1 MSAPKDD
8 PAAERRTPA
17 EIAAA
22 LCEKASVVGA
32 FDPWAMLAEV
42 APGLADAAVED
53 LVLSAVAPQV
63 EEVPEGAEVLWR
75 LRPEPRREVLG
86 GLAARDALKAVIAAT
101 RPRALDRFGGYLQ
114 SALLTGAA
122 TPAAARRHASDADL
136 PLQALALD
144 FAHPI
149 GVQKPAPARAGV
161 TAKPQPLD
169 PRIEIARR
177 AERSRQDYVAPQ
189 RLIGRDGE
197 AAALDRYVA
206 DGAVIAPLSRLPTPA
221 GAPPRLRPLLL
232 TGIGGSGKSALVADL
247 MRRTQG
253 ADWSGPIVVCLDF
266 DQRGIALGGEREWL
280 NEVTRQMGFMRPTL
294 DGPLAV
300 VRSETRQR
308 LDALLKDR
316 EGFDRLSGTEG
327 LSVFATMRARLAQV
341 LADDASAPSLA
352 RDTLVVVLD
361 TFEEILVRSDL
372 AGPDPEQE
380 PFGLVLAFVDSLARL
395 SGPDGKPILGA
406 VRAVAAGR
414 VAPFADDP
422 ARLGQW
428 FEAHNEVG
436 ELDLHSAAE
445 FLRLR
450 GSKRIFTPERA
461 LRLAGAFP
469 RYPLVLILLVAFAR
483 GRTARD
489 LDSLTR
495 GLGPDHL
502 LGTEA
507 ATRALYSRFLERL
520 KDHRIT
526 DPKTGDDRVVSA
538 ADLRRIA
545 HPGLALPVVT
555 PRLIREVLAEPT
567 GLGPIDA
574 ARARDLFTAL
584 SREVWLV
591 ERAAAADAIRH
602 VPALRRIMLP
612 MLNGDVPL
620 AQAADTKLCER
631 VRAVHRAAA
640 AWYRAAGSGEPEA
653 RAMAAYHEVFLGE
666 VTALEHDPV
675 LARQVLDVAGDDIYA
690 MPIDARAL
698 LRREDVSAAG
708 LSAAETVALPA
719 AERRSAE
726 AARQQRRTKA
736 GVSLRF
742 LGSMPLEAAAPM
754 DSLSTYREAVE
765 AGLAER
771 GGGRRQAEV
780 LADRELAQFVEAR
793 FAEAD
798 FQGVLAHALPAVI
811 DLVADAGDDP
821 PLDMVGDIVTHWV
834 WKWALSC
841 LATGTGDERLLRWAT
856 PAGVRSIGRGARPGA
871 VLCGGRGRS
880 RRAGGGRH
888 AAIGVPGRPGP
899 AAAPGDHIGS
909 ATAFASAPYGR
920 RSRAVLAGVVHHRA
934 RAAVPGRALAPGREA
949 RRRSAGRP
957 GRAADAAGGDQRAPP
972 RFRRAAPL
980 NGRGPEIAGLLHA
993 IRRSRPAL
1001 GSSRP
1006 PVRGGAAAAG
1016 AAARRR
1022 PAAARPHARAE
1033 RSGADRARR
1042 CRPGRS
1048 GAPRRGGGG
1057 TGEARRLLAR
1067 RRRRRCHRRYRPA
1080 LAGGRLPAVAT
1091 GHLHRPRRP
1100 HRASVRAAGAELG
1113 FGKPVPRRG
1122 PSGGRLRGA
1131 AAGAVR
1137 CRGPAAGPG
1146 MTPRRHARPVRG
1158 TSLVAPAEIL
1168 FARMPA

>member
-856 PAGVRSIGRGARPGA
+856 PAGVRSIGRGGQHDGA
-871 VLCGGRGRS
+871 VAVLLAATVALGRAPSFAAGEVDRVELAGAGTLPS
-880 RRAGGGRH
+880 ASRAGPDLRRPLATTSDLRRRSLLRHMAGDLAPSLPASSTIALAPLCLAGLWRRVARRGG
-888 AAIGVPGRPGP
+888 APLDGP
-899 AAAPGDHIGS
+899 AALLTLPAEISEPLRD
-909 ATAFASAPYGR
+909 F
-920 RSRAVLAGVVHHRA
+920 
-934 RAAVPGRALAPGREA
+934 
-949 RRRSAGRP
+949 AGRP
-957 GRAADAAGGDQRAPP
+957 PLMGEVLKLLDYCTRYVDPARLWDRAD
-972 RFRRAAPL
+972 RRSGEAPL
-980 NGRGPEIAGLLHA
+980 PPELRPAAGLLLRGRMPELNDPVRTALGDVARADPGRLAEAVAELERLAAFWPVDVGADA
-993 IRRSRPAL
+993 IADTDLRSR
-1001 GSSRP
+1001 
-1006 PVRGGAAAAG
+1006 
-1016 AAARRR
+1016 
-1022 PAAARPHARAE
+1022 E
-1033 RSGADRARR
+1033 ADY
-1042 CRPGRS
+1042 
-1048 GAPRRGGGG
+1048 
-1057 TGEARRLLAR
+1057 LLSQLVIFTD
-1067 RRRRRCHRRYRPA
+1067 
-1080 LAGGRLPAVAT
+1080 LAGLT
-1091 GHLHRPRRP
+1091 GHLFALLEPSSVSGSRFRDVARLVAAYEGLLLAPFDAEGLLP
-1100 HRASVRAAGAELG
+1100 VRA
-1113 FGKPVPRRG
+1113 
-1122 PSGGRLRGA
+1122 
-1131 AAGAVR
+1131 
-1137 CRGPAAGPG
+1137 
-1146 MTPRRHARPVRG
+1146 
-1158 TSLVAPAEIL
+1158 
-1168 FARMPA
+1168 